1 MNEADKKVF
10 CGLALERNEKSGEG
24 WQYWTS
30 TTFKNSPIIYETYAM
45 YNCTNVEEV
54 LQGKMPIIE
63 VRNGLVF

>member
-30 TTFKNSPIIYETYAM
+30 CFVDTSP
-45 YNCTNVEEV
+45 
-54 LQGKMPIIE
+54 Q
-63 VRNGLVF
+63 